1 MIPLPPGGPYARPVA
16 TDPDEARAA
25 VQAAAW
31 RRRAGVESPE
41 GLVDVAVSALVAGL
55 DSPALAE
62 LAGADPR
69 EAHDVHDL
77 FAEALGQLGLA
88 WPDERTALWQV
99 VRSTAR
105 QIVDGEVDPCDGAAW
120 IWRHAGHDR
129 ALEGDLRVF
138 IGLASEYEGLPADGA
153 PLPPGWPRSA
163 ADDLP
168 GYRDRLRRETVRAAE
183 DLLGRAEPRRWLR
196 LSADADHPLSLSL
209 PSQHGT
215 LPPVDPTG
223 LPVPAGVAEQ
233 VDAWR
238 LAWRAVE
245 GRGGFD
251 SREHAVRFVE
261 EGRALA
267 ASLQEALGDTWV
279 VEHWPEPT
287 APPGLRLRPRG
298 RRRRRGRR

>member
-16 TDPDEARAA
+16 TDPDEARVA

-31 RRRAGVESPE
+31 RRRVGVESPE

-77 FAEALGQLGLA
+77 FVEALGQLGLA

-105 QIVDGEVDPCDGAAW
+105 QIVDGEVDPYDGAGW
-120 IWRHAGHDR
+120 IWRHAAHV
-129 ALEGDLRVF
+129 LEPEGDLRVF
-138 IGLASEYEGLPADGA
+138 VGRASEYAELPADGA
-153 PLPPGWPRSA
+153 PLPLAWPRSA

-168 GYRDRLRRETVRAAE
+168 GYRDRLRREIVRAAE
-183 DLLGRAEPRRWLR
+183 DLLARAEPRRWLR
-196 LSADADHPLSLSL
+196 LSADAGHPLSLTT
-209 PSQHGT
+209 QHGT

-223 LPVPAGVAEQ
+223 LPVPADVVAQ